1 MVIIQKIDDFFLIK
15 IYNEYMG
22 NFDVYDRDNIK
33 EFFEDVFSKL
43 KDKYDLRGLLDVDV
57 YVNSEYGMIIEIYPV
72 YSYFEEID
80 MRIQI
85 HLDSIFMSEINM
97 NEIEHDKDIYY
108 YKGKFYRIYKGI
120 CDSEIFYKDTE
131 DIIEKGIKVC

>member
-15 IYNEYMG
+15 IYKEYMG

-97 NEIEHDKDIYY
+97 NEI
-108 YKGKFYRIYKGI
+108 
-120 CDSEIFYKDTE
+120 
-131 DIIEKGIKVC
+131 